1 MCFFMPF
8 RMLHVRQSWCYCTL
22 HTVSVVYT
30 HETKKP
36 VHEQRWKVYILI
48 FFTFFLI
55 FKKKIILVHLHVF
68 YLPGISY
75 ILASVLLWCG
85 SVWTR
90 WFLSSSSLAWYR
102 YIFPFD
108 FFANLNVSFFI
119 SRKCSL
125 PLRHKKNITSNQHL
139 WSKPSEVSGDKVKL
153 VYSVL
158 RSSGSMDSVWSTLV
172 RPLRFKSTLTVE
184 HMPFAFWNT
193 GSLIMSIFNSWLKC
207 LLKPNLMLFRA
218 DNLYSSPFFFQA
230 FT

>member
-153 VYSVL
+153 IYSFL
-158 RSSGSMDSVWSTLV
+158 RSSGSMDSVWSTLTRHCV
-172 RPLRFKSTLTVE
+172 LCSVLFPGDVTTDAFDFQITAKTVADLTD
-184 HMPFAFWNT
+184 T
-193 GSLIMSIFNSWLKC
+193 IFQMQRRCLTFLKT
-207 LLKPNLMLFRA
+207 F
-218 DNLYSSPFFFQA
+218 
-230 FT
+230 